1 MKRIFFAGIF
11 FVLNTMCSLAQTF
24 PVETIFKN
32 GPDDKRIN
40 FVFLS
45 DGYQAAEMTKYISDV
60 NTVVTQLFNQPPFN
74 TYKKHFNVYAVKVTS
89 LESGASH
96 PRNSVDS
103 DCAAVPQATV
113 NNYFGSSFDAFG
125 IHRLLTTSKNVG
137 SVLAANVPQ
146 YDQVFILVNSP
157 HYGGSGGTY
166 AVSSTHESSSEIA
179 IHEIGHS
186 FAALADEYWT
196 GTTGESPNR
205 TSVNNPST
213 VKWKNWLNTNGVGIY
228 PYETSSSW
236 FRPHQNCKMRYLGSS
251 FCHVCTEAFVE
262 RIHTLTTA
270 VESYTPSASS
280 PIDLGEE
287 TLDFSLTML
296 EPEPST
302 LRVLWKKNNLIV
314 GKNMHEVSIGVDDF
328 MPGENTIRA
337 EILDTTAHVKNSAHN
352 TTHLEVI
359 TWTVKKNVTG
369 LEIDSFREKYSVT
382 LYPNPIVDHLNLS
395 FTLSKR
401 AEVKLIV
408 NDMSGRSTRVMKK
421 HFDAGTHDLQLR
433 PSALEMDHSGVYLF
447 TLDIDGTSLTQ
458 KLTRQ

>member
-1 MKRIFFAGIF
+1 MKKILFTGT
-11 FVLNTMCSLAQTF
+11 LLMLGTMCVWSQSF
-24 PVETIFKN
+24 PVETILKN
-32 GPDDKRIN
+32 GPNDKRLN

-45 DGYQAAEMTKYISDV
+45 DGYQAGEMTKYISDV
-60 NTVVTQLFNQPPFN
+60 NAVVTQLFNEPPFAS
-74 TYKKHFNVYAVKVTS
+74 YKKYFNVYAVKVPS
-89 LESGASH
+89 AQSGASH
-96 PRNSVDS
+96 PRTSFDS

-137 SVLAANVPQ
+137 QVLAANFPQ
-146 YDQVFILVNSP
+146 YDQVFVLVNSP

-166 AVSSTHESSSEIA
+166 AVSSTNENSSEIA

-186 FAALADEYWT
+186 FANLADEYWT

-205 TSVNNPST
+205 TSVNNPAT
-213 VKWKNWLNTNGVGIY
+213 VKWKSWLNVNGVGIY
-228 PYETSSSW
+228 PYETSTSW

-262 RIHTLTTA
+262 RIHTLTDA
-270 VESYTPSASS
+270 VESFTPSASS
-280 PIDLGEE
+280 EIDLGEE
-287 TLDFSLTML
+287 DLHFNLTLL

-302 LRVLWKKNNLIV
+302 LRILWKRNDVVI
-314 GKNMHEVSIGVDDF
+314 GKNVRDISVGVEDF
-328 MPGENTIRA
+328 KPGENTIRA
-337 EILDTTAHVKNSAHN
+337 EILDTTAHVKNSTHN

-369 LEIDSFREKYSVT
+369 LEIDSFKEKYSVA
-382 LYPNPIVDHLNLS
+382 LYPNPVVDHLNLS

-401 AEVKLIV
+401 AEVKVLV
-408 NDMSGRSTRVMKK
+408 SDLSGRSTRVMKK

-433 PSALEMDHSGVYLF
+433 PTELEMESAGVYLF